1 MAAVDLSKDAIAV
14 AERNVADY
22 GLYDRIELIRSD
34 AFKKLEGRKFDLII
48 SNPPYVNAESVAAL
62 PPEYLHEPE
71 LALGAGDD
79 GLDFTRIILREA
91 KKHLTDQ
98 GILVVEIGHNRE
110 ALEAAYPRLPF
121 TWLDTT
127 AGDDYVFL
135 LNAADLPD

>member
-1 MAAVDLSKDAIAV
+1 MPS
-14 AERNVADY
+14 RSPRCR
-22 GLYDRIELIRSD
+22 RIPAR
-34 AFKKLEGRKFDLII
+34 AGT
-48 SNPPYVNAESVAAL
+48 
-62 PPEYLHEPE
+62 
-71 LALGAGDD
+71 GARPGDD

-98 GILVVEIGHNRE
+98 GMLVVEIGHNRE